1 MPHFL
6 IDHIGGFTDA
16 TLEKF
21 RRFNDGGIYAAV
33 AEGLGGY
40 ADRLADEVPDRL
52 LGRRYI
58 VRAADC
64 FEAHYEL
71 VPGLDALAGP
81 LVDLA
86 FVFDGGGV
94 DQGRVVHIGQFF
106 GTDDTHT
113 GTYRG

>member
-1 MPHFL
+1 MPRWKSSQ
-6 IDHIGGFTDA
+6 GF
-16 TLEKF
+16 
-21 RRFNDGGIYAAV
+21 NNGGIYAAV

-52 LGRRYI
+52 LGGRYI
-58 VRAADC
+58 AGAADR
-64 FEAHYEL
+64 FKAHYEL

-94 DQGRVVHIGQFF
+94 DQGGVVHIGQFF

>member
-1 MPHFL
+1 MPHLL
-6 IDHIGGFTDA
+6 IDNICGLSDA
-16 TLEKF
+16 TLEKP

-33 AEGLGGY
+33 AEGLGSY

-52 LGRRYI
+52 FGRRYI

-71 VPGLDALAGP
+71 VPGLDALTGP

-86 FVFDGGGV
+86 FVFDGRGV
-94 DQGRVVHIGQFF
+94 DQGSVVHIGQFF
-106 GTDDTHT
+106 GTNDTHT
-113 GTYRG
+113 GTYSG